1 MAFDWKRKN
10 ETSGAK
16 TTPMRLSSHFK
27 AQRLA
32 KNLHPGDLARLVG
45 YKNIAKGANRIVRFE
60 RQGIINDDLLIRT
73 ARALEVAWETVEEL
87 ADQDRQEHVEA
98 WTKWVDEPV
107 PMRLVIRWMAAIYS
121 ERRLPKEITTSEE
134 AEAFACAL
142 ARQLKRQMC
151 LVLSRRKSVWIGV
164 DGVVTRRTE
173 ATPFGSPNEPWMQ
186 LKGRRFLLDLEITP
200 ET

>member
-1 MAFDWKRKN
+1 M
-10 ETSGAK
+10 SL
-16 TTPMRLSSHFK
+16 RLSSRFK

-87 ADQDRQEHVEA
+87 ADLDRREHIEA

-107 PMRLVIRWMAAIYS
+107 PMKMVIRLMATIYS
-121 ERRLPKEITTSEE
+121 DCPIPSEITTSQA
-134 AEAFACAL
+134 AERYACAAARLRRMRICL
-142 ARQLKRQMC
+142 A
-151 LVLSRRKSVWIGV
+151 LSRRKSVWIGA
-164 DGVVTRRTE
+164 DGVVERRTE
-173 ATPFGSPNEPWMQ
+173 ATPFGAPNLPWMQ
-186 LKGRRFLLDLEITP
+186 LKGGRKFLLNISP
-200 ET
+200 ES